1 MIAST
6 DVSREA
12 LEKKLAEKFEL
23 PKGHPLEKLVSPIA
37 ECIVSQIDFDEQFDT
52 FSAFIKHR
60 TGLDDDDL
68 DEEDYDGGDS
78 IESHVKR
85 AFERGLKVVVGDFSS
100 DWSDSGLDLTEVGF
114 DVHEDDFM
122 LVSDEGY

>member
-52 FSAFIKHR
+52 FSAYIKYR
-60 TGLDDDDL
+60 TGYNDA

-78 IESHVKR
+78 IESNVKR
-85 AFERGLKVVVGDFSS
+85 AFDKGLKVVVGDFSS

-114 DVHEDDFM
+114 DVNEDDFM
-122 LVSDEGY
+122 LLSEEGY